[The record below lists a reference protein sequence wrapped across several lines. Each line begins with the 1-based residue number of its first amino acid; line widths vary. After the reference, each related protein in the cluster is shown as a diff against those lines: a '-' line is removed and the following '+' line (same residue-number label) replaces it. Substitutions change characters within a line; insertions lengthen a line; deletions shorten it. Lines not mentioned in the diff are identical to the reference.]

1 MASPTTSVPDKLL
14 EQWSSKG
21 RDEALQLFQTAFK
34 KGCTPLSVTTGFHG
48 LVYDLLRRCV
58 CGELGADETAA
69 FFTDLTSS
77 LSNNEGIASQLADL
91 LSVLG
96 T

>member
-1 MASPTTSVPDKLL
+1 M
-14 EQWSSKG
+14 
-21 RDEALQLFQTAFK
+21 RRLQLFQTAFK
-34 KGCTPLSVTTGFHG
+34 KGCTPLSVTTGETRVYIHSHIMNSVCVCVCVCACAGFHG

-77 LSNNEGIASQLADL
+77 L
-91 LSVLG
+91 VCK
-96 T
+96 